1 MCQVPFHA
9 RLFGPWLAAAAVLV
23 LGQDAADKA
32 KFGDPI
38 NVLGSV
44 SALSV
49 ILKFNFNLLKTTS
62 IRWKEPTRTSRTA

>member
-1 MCQVPFHA
+1 MCRFPFHA
-9 RLFGPWLAAAAVLV
+9 RLFGPWLIAAAVLV

-44 SALSV
+44 SAFPQSEFRLC
-49 ILKFNFNLLKTTS
+49 
-62 IRWKEPTRTSRTA
+62 IR